1 MLSKLKNKCIFK
13 KVFSNSVLFLAM
25 LSSPVMAAFLSPDTS
40 YVMNIKVGSSCWAA
54 GDCSSGNI
62 GLFTDNNDVVSS
74 ASGVSYGSSIGGD
87 GWAGVIGF
95 TTDATG
101 ESFAVDS
108 YSQDGRPNG
117 PPDRLVFFSD
127 TPELM
132 TGTVDANGN
141 MIFIPASRMALS
153 GFFADSIGVQP
164 WNFDNSSQVAN
175 PSNTW
180 KPLTT
185 GTSTSQELNGNPD
198 SILSLTGS
206 SLISDG
212 NGGWD
217 ARLVAAGNMG
227 EDWLFFSSTPYTE
240 IWDVNIYQVSAVPV
254 PAAVWLFGSGFI
266 ALIGF
271 SRRRKLN

>member
-13 KVFSNSVLFLAM
+13 KILSNLVLFSAI

-62 GLFTDNNDVVSS
+62 GLFTDNNDVISTT
-74 ASGVSYGSSIGGD
+74 SGASYGSSVGGD
-87 GWAGVIGF
+87 GWAGVISF
-95 TTDATG
+95 TTDASG
-101 ESFAVDS
+101 ESFSVDS
-108 YSQDGRPNG
+108 FNQDGRPNG

-132 TGTVDANGN
+132 TGTVDANGD
-141 MIFIPASRMALS
+141 MVFIPASRMALS
-153 GFFADSIGVQP
+153 GFFIDFIGVQP
-164 WNFDNSSQVAN
+164 WNFDDSSQIAN

-180 KPLTT
+180 EPLTT
-185 GTSTSQELNGNPD
+185 GTSTNQGSNGNPD
-198 SILSLTGS
+198 SIFSLTGS
-206 SLISDG
+206 PLISDG
-212 NGGWD
+212 QGGWD

-227 EDWLFFSSTPYTE
+227 DDWLAFSSTPYTE
-240 IWDVNIYQVSAVPV
+240 IWDVNITQVSAVPV
-254 PAAVWLFGSGFI
+254 PAAVWLFGSGLI

-271 SRRRKLN
+271 TRRGKIN